1 MDSLFEYRNCPNC
14 GENDFEVLFQANMET
29 DDFNVLFDYSM
40 GGGEEGYL
48 LPGGK
53 YLRHVKC
60 NNCHLVY
67 VNPIEK
73 VDRLAWYYSTATNT
87 SASTIRESY
96 LRTAKSQ
103 VELIKKY
110 KKDTSILDIGC
121 AQGFF
126 LFEASKA
133 GYITKGVELSR
144 DAARYARKEFG
155 LDVEIGSLGELQ
167 FPENYFDVVTLWVV
181 LEHVPYP
188 LATLKEACRM
198 LKPGG
203 LLAVSTPNI
212 GGVLAK
218 ILRRRWWEIRRVHI
232 NQFTTRTLT
241 DIVQNAGFT
250 NVSSVCYRE
259 SISLLKLSV
268 PVLKYLKIYGEV
280 KTFLSSESA
289 LGMIMD
295 RMIVVHP
302 SKLNYSTVIGF
313 K

>member
-1 MDSLFEYRNCPNC
+1 MASLVEHRNCPNC
-14 GENDFEVLFQANMET
+14 GKNDFDVLFESNMGEG
-29 DDFNVLFDYSM
+29 DLQ
-40 GGGEEGYL
+40 GGIDTVYM
-48 LPGGK
+48 LPGDKYGK
-53 YLRHVKC
+53 HVKC
-60 NNCHLVY
+60 RNCHLVY

-73 VDRLAWYYSTATNT
+73 ASRINGNYSEMKNGDVSIVRANRLRATK
-87 SASTIRESY
+87 AQVKLIR
-96 LRTAKSQ
+96 
-103 VELIKKY
+103 KY
-110 KKDTSILDIGC
+110 KSNTTLLDVGC
-121 AQGFF
+121 GEGFF
-126 LFEASKA
+126 LFNASKA
-133 GYITKGVELSR
+133 GYITKGVELSH
-144 DAARYARKEFG
+144 DAVEYAKKEFG
-155 LDVEIGSLGELQ
+155 LDVEIGPLEELQ

-188 LATLKEACRM
+188 LATLKEACRI

-280 KTFLSSESA
+280 KTFLSSEST
-289 LGMIMD
+289 LGRIMD
-295 RMIVVHP
+295 KMIAVHP

>member
-1 MDSLFEYRNCPNC
+1 MASLVEYRNCPNC
-14 GENDFEVLFQANMET
+14 GKNDFDVLFESNI
-29 DDFNVLFDYSM
+29 
-40 GGGEEGYL
+40 GEGDLQDGIDTVYM
-48 LPGGK
+48 LPGDKCGK
-53 YLRHVKC
+53 HVKC
-60 NNCHLVY
+60 RNCHLVY

-73 VDRLAWYYSTATNT
+73 ASRINGNYSEMKNGDVSIVRANRLRATK
-87 SASTIRESY
+87 AQVKLIR
-96 LRTAKSQ
+96 
-103 VELIKKY
+103 KY
-110 KKDTSILDIGC
+110 KSNTTLLDVGC
-121 AQGFF
+121 GEGFF
-126 LFEASKA
+126 LFNASKA
-133 GYITKGVELSR
+133 GYTTKGVELSR
-144 DAARYARKEFG
+144 DAAKYARKEFG
-155 LDVEIGSLGELQ
+155 LDVEIGSLEELQ

-289 LGMIMD
+289 LGKIMD

>member
-1 MDSLFEYRNCPNC
+1 MASLVEHRNCPNC
-14 GENDFEVLFQANMET
+14 GENDFEVLFESNI
-29 DDFNVLFDYSM
+29 
-40 GGGEEGYL
+40 GEGDLQDGIDTVYM
-48 LPGGK
+48 LPGDKYGK
-53 YLRHVKC
+53 HVKC
-60 NNCHLVY
+60 RKCHLVY

-73 VDRLAWYYSTATNT
+73 ASRINGNYSGMKNGDVAIIRGSRLRATK
-87 SASTIRESY
+87 AQVKLIR
-96 LRTAKSQ
+96 
-103 VELIKKY
+103 KY
-110 KKDTSILDIGC
+110 KSNTTLLDVGC
-121 AQGFF
+121 GEGFF
-126 LFEASKA
+126 LFNASKA
-133 GYITKGVELSR
+133 GYITKGVELSH
-144 DAARYARKEFG
+144 DAVEYAKKEFG
-155 LDVEIGSLGELQ
+155 LDVEIGPLDELQ

-188 LATLKEACRM
+188 LATLKEACRI

-280 KTFLSSESA
+280 KTFLSFESA
-289 LGMIMD
+289 LGKIMD

-302 SKLNYSTVIGF
+302 SRLNYSTVIGF

>member
-1 MDSLFEYRNCPNC
+1 MASLVEHRNCPNC
-14 GENDFEVLFQANMET
+14 GENDFEVLFESNI
-29 DDFNVLFDYSM
+29 
-40 GGGEEGYL
+40 GEGDLQDGIDTVYM

-53 YLRHVKC
+53 YGRHVKC
-60 NNCHLVY
+60 RNCHLIY

-73 VDRLAWYYSTATNT
+73 ASQINGNYSEMKNGDVSIVRANRLRATK
-87 SASTIRESY
+87 AQVKLIR
-96 LRTAKSQ
+96 
-103 VELIKKY
+103 KY
-110 KKDTSILDIGC
+110 KSNTTLLDVGC
-121 AQGFF
+121 GEGFF
-126 LFEASKA
+126 LFNASKA
-133 GYITKGVELSR
+133 GYITKGVELSH
-144 DAARYARKEFG
+144 DAVEYAKKEFG
-155 LDVEIGSLGELQ
+155 LDVEIGPLEELQ

-188 LATLKEACRM
+188 LATLKEACRI

-280 KTFLSSESA
+280 KTFLSFESA
-289 LGMIMD
+289 LGKIMD